1 LAERLSDEDEG
12 ELMIGQ
18 SNACPDK
25 GLDLDVTQSKE
36 SSHRLRL
43 GERRFISGTAGQ
55 ETMSEDRVKVV
66 ACIPAFNEE
75 DTIERVLLG
84 ILRHVDEAVV
94 VDDGSK
100 DQTSLIARRL
110 GALVI
115 VHSKNLGKGVAIRD
129 GLGWAKDNNVDIL
142 VTLDADGQHDPDD
155 IPELIEPLQAGEAD
169 IVIGSRIEGRR
180 GPASMNP
187 ITLASNQVVSRM
199 FSLRYGGHFTDLQ
212 SGYRAFGRNA
222 IAILSS
228 RLCSTR
234 FEIELEVFSKA
245 KSYELAVKEVT
256 VRYHEG
262 SGRTK
267 FSLYQRLRSLYFA
280 FKYVLSL
287 RPPK

>member
-1 LAERLSDEDEG
+1 MMNENRAR
-12 ELMIGQ
+12 
-18 SNACPDK
+18 
-25 GLDLDVTQSKE
+25 
-36 SSHRLRL
+36 
-43 GERRFISGTAGQ
+43 
-55 ETMSEDRVKVV
+55 VV
-66 ACIPAFNEE
+66 ACIPAYNEE
-75 DTIERVLLG
+75 STVERVLLG
-84 ILRHVDEAVV
+84 TLPHVAEIVV

-115 VHSKNLGKGVAIRD
+115 VHSKNLGKGVAIRN

-142 VTLDADGQHDPDD
+142 LTLDADGQHDPND
-155 IPELIEPLQAGEAD
+155 IPELIAPLRVGEAD
-169 IVIGSRIEGRR
+169 IVIGSRIKERR

-187 ITLASNQVVSRM
+187 ITLASNRVVSRM
-199 FSLRYGGHFTDLQ
+199 LSLRYGGHFTDLQ
-212 SGYRAFGRNA
+212 SGYRAFDRRA

-228 RLCSTR
+228 CLCSTR

-245 KSYELAVKEVT
+245 KSYELALKEVP

-262 SGRTK
+262 SLRTK
-267 FSLYQRLRSLYFA
+267 FGFFQRLKNLYFA